1 MKRFALVKEFEFFFD
16 LVLHLNIEQAFNLG
30 FYGCCYFVAR
40 SAEQKVN
47 NAHGDDGKQHE
58 VRAKVEEY
66 NRNGCTCPILYPLG
80 DDVQL
85 TIDTF
90 AQA

>member
-1 MKRFALVKEFEFFFD
+1 MQLVPDAL
-16 LVLHLNIEQAFNLG
+16 IERITASG
-30 FYGCCYFVAR
+30 TP
-40 SAEQKVN
+40 
-47 NAHGDDGKQHE
+47 DE